1 MFGLIGVLEKKVKE
15 VPVQRRAI
23 FSLFN
28 ETIFRKQ
35 FIRQILIINP
45 WSALLILLVFFYLL
59 AFVIGKGR
67 NIDLSTCK

>member
-59 AFVIGKGR
+59 ELVIGKRR